1 MPRVPVENETRNILE
16 CHVIGNKTDDAV
28 SVVGSTQN
36 SLVALLKGLH
46 GSSVFGVTDI
56 DVSAADYTGY
66 VTILTITPQSGNLL
80 YDLTVDLDLN
90 KATTGWD
97 TVSTAADTIDIAAF
111 VKIDGT
117 NARPVVSATQAVA
130 EGDGSLVLSGRRLSL
145 GVVDQVVE
153 IKAKLSAERADVEI
167 PYRVKWRGGTP
178 TVTAVAAG

>member
-1 MPRVPVENETRNILE
+1 M
-16 CHVIGNKTDDAV
+16 
-28 SVVGSTQN
+28 
-36 SLVALLKGLH
+36 
-46 GSSVFGVTDI
+46 
-56 DVSAADYTGY
+56 
-66 VTILTITPQSGNLL
+66 TILTITPQSGNLL

-97 TVSTAADTIDIAAF
+97 AVSTAADTIDIAAF